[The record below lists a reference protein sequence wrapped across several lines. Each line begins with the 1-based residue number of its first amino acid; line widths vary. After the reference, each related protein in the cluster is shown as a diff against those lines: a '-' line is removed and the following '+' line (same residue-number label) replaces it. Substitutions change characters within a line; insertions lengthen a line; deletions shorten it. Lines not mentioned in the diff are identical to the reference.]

1 MRQSFSHQHKGFT
14 VYAILCGLF
23 HARFA
28 VRGSESLHRIGSLG
42 GCGMKKAMNE
52 THRAREA
59 WRRTLWTMRSEEM
72 DDLLTPTEE
81 TRWLERVSR
90 DVVTTPLSLRAR
102 TRQDVLDHL
111 AAVLAESRGEPAPG

>member
-23 HARFA
+23 DARFA

-42 GCGMKKAMNE
+42 GYGMNNTTNE

-59 WRRTLWTMRSEEM
+59 WRRTLGTMRSEEM
-72 DDLLTPTEE
+72 DDLLTPTKEIRCLNRSPQNVS
-81 TRWLERVSR
+81 TRRS
-90 DVVTTPLSLRAR
+90 PCAPAQGR
-102 TRQDVLDHL
+102 TF
-111 AAVLAESRGEPAPG
+111 SIT